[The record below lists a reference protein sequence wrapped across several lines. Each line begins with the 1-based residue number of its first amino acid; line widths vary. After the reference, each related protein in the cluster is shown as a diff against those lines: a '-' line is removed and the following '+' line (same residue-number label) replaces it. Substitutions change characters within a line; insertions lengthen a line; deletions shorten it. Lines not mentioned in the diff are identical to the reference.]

1 MCNAHQQVG
10 SIVGILEELDDALSA
25 DSFVHC
31 SMMSACE
38 CRGPMPHIAVARH
51 DVPSK
56 MCIIPLINS
65 KNGFSII
72 CERDGASCV

>member
-31 SMMSACE
+31 TISTST
-38 CRGPMPHIAVARH
+38 PSN
-51 DVPSK
+51 DV
-56 MCIIPLINS
+56 
-65 KNGFSII
+65 G
-72 CERDGASCV
+72 V